1 MNKKTTKF
9 IGLIC
14 ACLFFVIGIAG
25 CQSDESTGGGEKR
38 VNLLMD
44 PNYSTGFEVAAPGV
58 PVYDDLDKE
67 GFYAYPLKGKLD
79 YNKTATG
86 TGPVWSLAQHASA
99 YSLVDPKYRTPEVKD
114 GTYIYSDPATTFA
127 VNPTKGEVTLAID
140 GAKEYSKD
148 DDGDGIRDGVNL
160 LPRTG
165 SENWVHLLLS
175 STLYPKVTFAE
186 ISKLEFEIDMTL
198 NKCVNVLEERG
209 MRQLFNEG
217 AHAAQITMYFMVY
230 SNSAADQGKYFW
242 YGVSMFDSRYD
253 SMPPSSLFDKG
264 TNSMIIG
271 SGTEVILS
279 EPVRQG
285 KTYSISYDMIEN
297 MKKGLETCHSKGI
310 LTNTTVD
317 DLYLCDFNLGW
328 ELPGI
333 YDVSITFANF
343 GVYATMK

>member
-1 MNKKTTKF
+1 
-9 IGLIC
+9 
-14 ACLFFVIGIAG
+14 
-25 CQSDESTGGGEKR
+25 
-38 VNLLMD
+38 
-44 PNYSTGFEVAAPGV
+44 
-58 PVYDDLDKE
+58 
-67 GFYAYPLKGKLD
+67 
-79 YNKTATG
+79 
-86 TGPVWSLAQHASA
+86 
-99 YSLVDPKYRTPEVKD
+99 
-114 GTYIYSDPATTFA
+114 
-127 VNPTKGEVTLAID
+127 
-140 GAKEYSKD
+140 
-148 DDGDGIRDGVNL
+148 
-160 LPRTG
+160 
-165 SENWVHLLLS
+165 
-175 STLYPKVTFAE
+175 
-186 ISKLEFEIDMTL
+186 
-198 NKCVNVLEERG
+198 
-209 MRQLFNEG
+209 
-217 AHAAQITMYFMVY
+217 MYFMVY